1 MSTEQ
6 IPQFKRPVPIEPEG
20 MVKNYKHALKE
31 ERIALK
37 GGGLFDKAL
46 SVAFGWDPMPATRY
60 NEAMR
65 GVERET
71 KKSRQYSTDN
81 LDLLKAQAI
90 KDMEVEGKY
99 RYNDGSVP
107 QKSKAFPENRRP

>member
-6 IPQFKRPVPIEPEG
+6 IPQFKRQLPIEPEG
-20 MVKNYKHALKE
+20 IVKNYKHALKE

-46 SVAFGWDPMPATRY
+46 SIAFGWDPMPAARY

-65 GVERET
+65 GVDREI
-71 KKSRQYSTDN
+71 KKSSQYSADN

-90 KDMEVEGKY
+90 KDMEAEGKY
-99 RYNDGSVP
+99 KYDDGSVSL
-107 QKSKAFPENRRP
+107 KDKVFPENQPH

>member
-6 IPQFKRPVPIEPEG
+6 ISQFKRQLPIEPEG
-20 MVKNYKHALKE
+20 VVKNYKHALKE

-46 SVAFGWDPMPATRY
+46 SAAFGWDPMPATRY

-65 GVERET
+65 GVERENNFA
-71 KKSRQYSTDN
+71 KNYRESY
-81 LDLLKAQAI
+81 LDILQERAL
-90 KDMEVEGKY
+90 KDMEAKSPHKFD
-99 RYNDGSVP
+99 DGSVLP
-107 QKSKAFPENRRP
+107 EDKEIPENRHS

>member
-6 IPQFKRPVPIEPEG
+6 IPQFERPLPVEPEAI
-20 MVKNYKHALKE
+20 VKNYKHALKE

-46 SVAFGWDPMPATRY
+46 GAAFGWDPMPAYRF

-65 GVERET
+65 GVERE
-71 KKSRQYSTDN
+71 KKLAKSYSETN
-81 LDLLKAQAI
+81 LDILQGLARKE
-90 KDMEVEGKY
+90 MEATSSHKFD
-99 RYNDGSVP
+99 DGTVP
-107 QKSKAFPENRRP
+107 PDYKEFPENRHY